1 VSYIE
6 ERSSLSQQG
15 FDSRCKMLFLKDP
28 EFLEFFPK
36 NLSYLDETQQNGATT
51 YGKTTHT

>member
-1 VSYIE
+1 VSYID

-15 FDSRCKMLFLKDP
+15 FDSRCKKKFVP